1 MAYFDN
7 NSTTRPSPEVVD
19 AVANALQEH
28 WGNPSAPH
36 RSGTRVRVLVEKARE
51 EIAQSLGVLPKQL
64 TFNSGST
71 ESNNTVLSWAA
82 ANLERNSSK
91 ILISSIEHPSV
102 LEAAKYYF
110 PNKVEQIPVDH
121 NGLVKFAEVEK
132 LINQSQPVLVSLLAA
147 HNETGVIQ
155 PWEQVARLCKQKGI
169 WFHCDATQWIGK
181 MDHKGLS
188 QCSSFCFSAHKFGGP
203 KGVGALVASVPMSLI
218 KGGGQEKETRGGTE
232 NFPGI
237 EGMRSAWVKHC
248 SFHPTSAD
256 HQKWKMKFEDCLL
269 EKLPGSMV
277 IGEDAPRLWNT
288 SLLCLPDFDNLSWVS
303 RLDKLGHKVSTGSAC
318 STAREQ
324 PSSLAGAI
332 GLDERQSLR
341 LVRVSSFVDH
351 TKQDWLDLADAFQCA
366 FHELR
371 SESESTGIISF

>member
-28 WGNPSAPH
+28 WGNPSSPH
-36 RSGTRVRVLVEKARE
+36 RCGTRVRVLVEKARE
-51 EIAQSLGVLPKQL
+51 EIAQSLRVLPKQL

-71 ESNNTVLSWAA
+71 ESNNTVLAWAA
-82 ANLERNSSK
+82 ANFDGNLSK
-91 ILISSIEHPSV
+91 ILISSIEHPSL

-121 NGLVKFAEVEK
+121 NGLVKFAEFEK
-132 LINQSQPVLVSLLAA
+132 LINQSQPVLVCLLAA

-188 QCSSFCFSAHKFGGP
+188 ECSSFCFSAHKFRGP

-218 KGGGQEKETRGGTE
+218 KGGGQEKESRGGTE

-237 EGMRSAWVKHC
+237 EGMRFAWKRHFP
-248 SFHPTSAD
+248 SHPTLAD

-277 IGEDAPRLWNT
+277 IGGDSPRLWNT

-332 GLDERQSLR
+332 GLDERQSRR
-341 LVRVSSFVDH
+341 LVRVSSFVDN
-351 TKQDWLDLADAFQCA
+351 TKQDWLDLADAFQSA
-366 FHELR
+366 YHELR
-371 SESESTGIISF
+371 FESESTGIISF